1 MFFNPLEQFEWLSI
15 YNIYPFDKLYYVII
29 LFFNFFFNIKLNN
42 EILNFFISSILMI
55 FSSTLFIGIFGQILI
70 IVYNLIESIFF
81 DYDDNED
88 LLIENNLS
96 LLIID
101 SLELFVEN
109 IGWDNLG
116 NLYPYFAYILEEVFT
131 FILANNLFGILP
143 FSATLTTH
151 LAISFFFSYIIFIG
165 ITGLGIYL
173 HGLNF
178 LQIFL
183 PAGTPVILI
192 FFLVFIEIV
201 SYITRVFS
209 LAIRLFANILSG
221 HVLIKILSNMLFLNL
236 NILTFLF
243 IFQFVPVL
251 ILFFILTLEM
261 VIAVLQSYVFFVLS
275 CLYIRNIFYLH

>member
-1 MFFNPLEQFEWLSI
+1 MFNPLEQFEWLSV
-15 YNIYPFDKLYYVII
+15 YNIYPFDKLYYIII
-29 LFFNFFFNIKLNN
+29 LCFNFLFHLKYNNIFV
-42 EILNFFISSILMI
+42 NFIISLILMI
-55 FSSTLFIGIFGQILI
+55 TTSTVIIGIFGQII
-70 IVYNLIESIFF
+70 ILFYNLIENLFF
-81 DYDDNED
+81 DIDENED
-88 LLIENNLS
+88 LLIDNNLS

-101 SLELFVEN
+101 TIELFVEN

-116 NLYPYFAYILEEVFT
+116 NLYPYFAYILEEVFN
-131 FILANNLFGILP
+131 FILSNNLFGILP

-165 ITGLGIYL
+165 ITSLGIYL
-173 HGLNF
+173 HGNNF

-221 HVLIKILSNMLFLNL
+221 HVLIKILSNMIFMNL
-236 NILTFLF
+236 NFSTFLF
-243 IFQFVPVL
+243 IFQFIPVF

-261 VIAVLQSYVFFVLS
+261 VIAVLQSYVFLVLS
-275 CLYIRNIFYLH
+275 CLYIRNVFYLH

>member
-1 MFFNPLEQFEWLSI
+1 MITTST
-15 YNIYPFDKLYYVII
+15 VI
-29 LFFNFFFNIKLNN
+29 
-42 EILNFFISSILMI
+42 
-55 FSSTLFIGIFGQILI
+55 IGIFGQII
-70 IVYNLIESIFF
+70 ILFYNLIENLFF
-81 DYDDNED
+81 DIDENED
-88 LLIENNLS
+88 LLIDNNLS

-101 SLELFVEN
+101 TIELFVEN

-116 NLYPYFAYILEEVFT
+116 NLYPYFAYILEEVFN
-131 FILANNLFGILP
+131 FILSNNLFGILP

-165 ITGLGIYL
+165 ITSLGIYL
-173 HGLNF
+173 HGNNF

-221 HVLIKILSNMLFLNL
+221 HVLIKILSNMIFMNL
-236 NILTFLF
+236 NFSTFLF
-243 IFQFVPVL
+243 IFQFIPVF

-261 VIAVLQSYVFFVLS
+261 VIAVLQSYVFLVLS
-275 CLYIRNIFYLH
+275 CLYIRNVFYLH